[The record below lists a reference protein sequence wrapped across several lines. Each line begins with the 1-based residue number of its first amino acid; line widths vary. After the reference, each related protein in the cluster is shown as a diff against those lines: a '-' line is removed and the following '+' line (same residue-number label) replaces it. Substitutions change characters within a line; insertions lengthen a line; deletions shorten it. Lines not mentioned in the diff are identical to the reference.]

1 MQITLYS
8 VPEDARHMTKTLGTG
23 SAYGGT
29 DQSPRGALDHVAPSI
44 LISAQITG
52 RYNYAYIDTY
62 ASYYW
67 ITEISNERQ
76 NLTRVD
82 LVRDPLTTFA
92 SDIRNCPAICA
103 RSDQQYNAD
112 YPDPDY
118 MREQSYEIQTKLLG
132 SLNTYEESALV
143 PDKIYCFFVP

>member
-52 RYNYAYIDTY
+52 SYNYAYIDTY

-67 ITEISNERQ
+67 IREISNERQ

-92 SDIRNCPAICA
+92 AAIRSCPAIAGRNAQQWDMMYQDTRFPILQHKNVCA
-103 RSDQQYNAD
+103 KS
-112 YPDPDY
+112 
-118 MREQSYEIQTKLLG
+118 LG
-132 SLNTYEESALV
+132 SIASS
-143 PDKIYCFFVP
+143 DCIIMGFVE

>member
-1 MQITLYS
+1 MKITLYN
-8 VPEDARHMTKTLGTG
+8 VPEDFRHISKTLGTG

-52 RYNYAYIDTY
+52 KYNYAYIDTY
-62 ASYYW
+62 GSYYW
-67 ITEISNERQ
+67 VKEISNERQ

-92 SDIRNCPAICA
+92 AAIRTCPAIAA
-103 RSDQQYNAD
+103 RATDSHINAD
-112 YPDPDY
+112 YPDGRY
-118 MREQSYEIQTKLLG
+118 KILQSQQIGTYNLG
-132 SLNTYEESALV
+132 SIGSG
-143 PDKIYCFFVP
+143 DSIIFGFVK